1 MKIKEKEVILKDIIG
16 GIEQVIDLMI
26 KKLNLMLPII
36 DIDEKL
42 KNLSFY
48 LFNFEII

>member
-1 MKIKEKEVILKDIIG
+1 MRTKEKEVTPRDIIEDIG
-16 GIEQVIDLMI
+16 QVIGLLI